1 MKKLLAVLAMAAL
14 AACGEDT
21 PKPKPA
27 AQEPSPPQAA
37 APAPAPTPAP
47 EAKAPEAPKPD
58 PNKELA
64 QRVKDLRCVLGPQ
77 ARVFLEAGEDQ
88 VLELAWDRHLRPL
101 GWGHRGGLKVVQEH
115 FHGRVPGENELARQQ
130 VVSDTSQRVNVRPLI
145 DLPSQ
150 DYLRRHERW
159 RSRRRVRSRVSICS

>member
-1 MKKLLAVLAMAAL
+1 VVISREEAQMKKLLAVLAMAAL

-37 APAPAPTPAP
+37 APAPAPTSAP

-64 QRVKDLRCVLGPQ
+64 QRVKQ
-77 ARVFLEAGEDQ
+77 ALEGDAKVQAAAIDVTAKDGRVSL
-88 VLELAWDRHLRPL
+88 
-101 GWGHRGGLKVVQEH
+101 WGTAATASERSRAADIASKVQGVASVDNQIKVVK
-115 FHGRVPGENELARQQ
+115 G
-130 VVSDTSQRVNVRPLI
+130 S
-145 DLPSQ
+145 
-150 DYLRRHERW
+150 
-159 RSRRRVRSRVSICS
+159 